1 MPRKHAF
8 IEDGEGWRT
17 LGEEVHYENPNLTVA
32 THRVLTPTR
41 SDPAHPAEWVVV
53 HRKAAVVVA
62 PLTAAGE
69 FLLVRQERIPVR
81 ASLWE
86 FPAGQVDEEKVA
98 PGDLDRVLRETAAR
112 ELREETG
119 YELPADGELV
129 PLGFFFTSQGFT
141 DEHNHLFLARGV
153 VPSPRGAEHGEHE
166 AITGCRAFAPEELRQ
181 KIAEGEIRD
190 GNTLSLFARLV
201 ARGLFPSQ

>member
-1 MPRKHAF
+1 MPRKHDF
-8 IEDGEGWRT
+8 IRDGEGWRT
-17 LGEEVHYENPNLTVA
+17 LGEEVHYENRNLNVA
-32 THRVLTPTR
+32 THTVLTPTR
-41 SDPAHPAEWVVV
+41 PDPAHPAKWVVV

-62 PLTAAGE
+62 PMTADGD

-86 FPAGQVDEEKVA
+86 FPAGQVDEEQA
-98 PGDLDRVLRETAAR
+98 GNNLDRVLRETATR

-119 YELPADGELV
+119 YELPADGAMV
-129 PLGFFFTSQGFT
+129 ALGFFFTSQGFT

-153 VPSPRGAEHGEHE
+153 VPSPRGTEHDEHE
-166 AITGCRAFAPEELRQ
+166 AITACRAFSVAELRGM
-181 KIAEGEIRD
+181 IADGEIRD

-201 ARGLFPSQ
+201 ARGSV